1 VQRLINVSDKELIDD
16 IIINNNQKAFE
27 VLANRYQPLISR
39 TCLGF
44 VNSQYDAEDI
54 TQEVL
59 IELFESLS
67 SFRNESKISTW
78 LYRISVNKSL
88 NHIRKQKRDRM
99 FRSIESFFVSSGDQ
113 NEPLEIIDKGGMAAD
128 KDIIQS
134 ENKRMI
140 KTAINKLPESQRIA
154 FLLSKYQDLSYK
166 EIAEVMNVSI
176 SSVESL
182 LFRAKSNLQK
192 HLLVELKK

>member
-1 VQRLINVSDKELIDD
+1 VQRLINVSDKELIDE
-16 IIINNNQKAFE
+16 IISNNNQKAFE
-27 VLANRYQPLISR
+27 VLANRYQSLISR

-44 VNSQYDAEDI
+44 VHSMYDAEDI

-88 NHIRKQKRDRM
+88 NYIRKQKREKM
-99 FRSIESFFVSSGDQ
+99 FRSIESFFVSNGEL
-113 NEPLEIIDKGGMAAD
+113 NEPLEIVDKGGSAAD
-128 KDIIQS
+128 RNIVQS
-134 ENKRMI
+134 ENKKMI
-140 KTAINKLPESQRIA
+140 KTAINKLPESQKIA
-154 FLLSKYQDLSYK
+154 FILSKYQDLTYK

-192 HLLVELKK
+192 HLLEELKN

>member
-1 VQRLINVSDKELIDD
+1 VQPLIQISDKELIDD
-16 IIINNNQKAFE
+16 IITDNSQKAFGIL
-27 VLANRYQPLISR
+27 VNRYQPLIIR

-44 VNSQYDAEDI
+44 VSSQHDAEDI
-54 TQEVL
+54 AQEVL

-88 NHIRKQKRDRM
+88 NFIRKQKRDRM
-99 FRSIESFFVSSGDQ
+99 FRSIESYFVTKGEHS
-113 NEPLEIIDKGGMAAD
+113 EPLEIIDKGGANAD
-128 KDIIQS
+128 RGIEQS
-134 ENKRMI
+134 ENKTML
-140 KTAINKLPESQRIA
+140 KNAINKLPESQRIA
-154 FLLSKYQDLSYK
+154 FILSKYQDLTYK
-166 EIAEVMNVSI
+166 EIAEVMSLSI

-192 HLLVELKK
+192 YLLVELKK